1 MHKEVHPMQEE
12 DPFEDV
18 DEEDETDD
26 EDVDNEHDREKED
39 EDGWYNEVPPDDEF

>member
-1 MHKEVHPMQEE
+1 E

-26 EDVDNEHDREKED
+26 EDVDNEHDLEKED

>member
-18 DEEDETDD
+18 D
-26 EDVDNEHDREKED
+26 NEHDLEKED

>member
-1 MHKEVHPMQEE
+1 MQEE

-26 EDVDNEHDREKED
+26 EDVDNEHDLEKED
-39 EDGWYNEVPPDDEF
+39 EDGWYNELPPDDEDF